1 MCCPQTKLN
10 VTSKVKGFENITY
23 KTVSVIRI
31 PELLTNIISCHGFV
45 NNTEL
50 SVILSCRIRL
60 VDYYFQKCFVLHEK
74 NLNVFKNV
82 HLLVKQIINTEHSYK
97 HDF

>member
-74 NLNVFKNV
+74 NLMPVRIRLYVRNKNQRKT
-82 HLLVKQIINTEHSYK
+82 LI
-97 HDF
+97 